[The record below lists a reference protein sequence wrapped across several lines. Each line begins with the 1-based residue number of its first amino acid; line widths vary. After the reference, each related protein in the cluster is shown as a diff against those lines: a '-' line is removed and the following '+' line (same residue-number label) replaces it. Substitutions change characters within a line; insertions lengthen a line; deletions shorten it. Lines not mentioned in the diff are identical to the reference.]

1 MIKKLLVILLLF
13 TSMASAYELTGE
25 NLIEPR
31 YYEGNTL
38 IYNDGDIAYSIYS
51 NGMYLGTI
59 ESDQGMYVNE
69 TLDYSLYASYS
80 HIRDLTDVDTMK
92 HKFNQWWLIIVIAL
106 VILMVGVK
114 VYKVIIR

>member
-1 MIKKLLVILLLF
+1 MIKKLLVILLLIQCV
-13 TSMASAYELTGE
+13 SAYELTGE

-31 YYEGNTL
+31 YWEGNTL
-38 IYNDGDIAYSIYS
+38 IFNDGDVSYSIYS
-51 NGMYLGTI
+51 NGYYLGTI
-59 ESDQGMYVNE
+59 EPDQGMYINE

-80 HIRDLTDVDTMK
+80 HIRDLGDVEVVK
-92 HKFNQWWLIIVIAL
+92 QKFNQWWLILVIAL